1 MRNVLGR
8 YVNRFEKK
16 HRDFRRYAVVVAV
29 LALIV
34 FVGVN
39 WRLHDK
45 GISMTSDYQCGL
57 KEHEHTEECY
67 KKVLICGK
75 KETDGSEGH
84 THSADCYKEERKLTC
99 DKEEHTHDADCYDEE
114 GNLICDKE
122 EHTHSKDCYT
132 TEKKLICG
140 KEESKPVKAHHHTDD
155 CYKKELVCGL
165 KEHTHTASCYSDESA
180 DIENKSDWEATIPV
194 LSGNWA
200 EDVVS
205 IAQSQLGYEES
216 TANFKLADDGKTRK
230 GYTRY
235 GAWYGNKYGDWSA
248 MFASFCLNYA
258 KIPSK
263 TVSVNSGSTA
273 WITKLK
279 QQKLY
284 KAAANYNPTA
294 GDLVFLDTDSD
305 GKADHVGII
314 TGTKTASF
322 TAVVGDSNDAVE
334 ENTYKRSSDAIIG
347 YCVLP
352 ENPKQKTD
360 EESTTA
366 EKASEEKTTEE
377 SAKKSAETK
386 SSTKTENKTETAET
400 GSSIKQKLSG
410 GSGSSLMK
418 SAKKKVSSKSAKRAA
433 ATQNAA
439 EGMRTESYADFS
451 SYVTSMEGTGTK
463 YDKNTGNYETN
474 LKTNFTISKEQI
486 KSDNY
491 SYELKYPEGII
502 VPDELLNKEYRLLDE
517 QQQSGIYSFVKNTD
531 GTYSVRVVFDQSYVN
546 NAGDTIKGNIWFN
559 GKLSSTKVDQQGNIV
574 IAGQDK
580 VDLNIPSKDIT
591 YPDDETDKYNID
603 VSKEGSVIEG
613 GKLKYTVKINSTK
626 GTPDQIH
633 FTDIINVTNMSLG
646 TPEVSVKKQ
655 PVKWHSQYWQDVDLS
670 KEESVTVNPTYDANT
685 GELTME
691 LPKLTATKQNDYI
704 DCFQYVV
711 TYTYDITGMDVAS
724 TKAGN
729 TVNVKSHDQ
738 KTDTTVKDTASTN
751 IDVNNPY
758 TISKSGKIADGKKIE
773 WKITV
778 NDKKANIAGA
788 TVSDTMF
795 KDIPSDADIKVSPTT
810 GYRITKGTDG
820 KIENI
825 QFEGVEDGKNNQTY
839 TIIYHTTY
847 KQTDA
852 EQNIIN
858 NATFKPSNGEELQD
872 KATVKIPGCS
882 IEKKLDGVTGPS
894 EGKAT
899 LKWTIS
905 MDVPDTGLVSE
916 TVIQDDMTAN
926 KEGEAGKPQYMT
938 VDQIKTWKGMMQWND
953 KNKTSLNILDNARVV
968 FYDEAGK
975 DYSYSDIQN
984 NANGV
989 TPSTQFTK
997 FKITLNK
1004 NVALPEG
1011 ATKLTYTYETTAD
1024 LSSSSQGK
1032 NYYYNTVDKD
1042 GKKTDATYTYDNN
1055 HSISKKGKKADNN
1068 RIKWTITVNK
1078 ENANIAGAVLSDPN
1092 FANGTDFEINPN
1104 NGYEYEYDA
1113 NRQIKDIKFTKVSNG
1128 QNTQEYMI
1136 TYYTSYEPSWSRQTI
1151 SNTATFKPGTG
1162 EGITGTGEV
1171 TVPGGSVSKE
1181 VNKVTEKTDG
1191 TASIKW
1197 NIEVNVPN
1205 GTIPCKNRQGDQVYI
1220 KDNMDSTDN
1229 NKINTL
1235 QDSHYMTVEQIR
1247 NWNGMMQWN
1256 DGTPFDISA
1265 DGQAEVE
1272 FKAIGDNDYN
1282 YTLEDIRKGSVNP
1295 DIKFV
1300 KMKIKLLKDLVAP
1313 AGSTVLRY
1321 SYETTADLSNAVPG
1335 ENKYNNKVTV
1345 DRKVFTATYS
1355 YDNKHTV
1362 SKTAEKLDNEI
1373 KWTITVNANK
1383 MNIAGGV
1390 LKDDMFKAITDLNK
1404 VTISPDDKQSYDII
1418 KETTDGKETI
1428 KEIQFKSVKDKD
1440 GNDTLKNTNTYTITY
1455 YTPYEKK
1462 WDKQDITNK
1471 ASFKPVTGKEI
1482 ETSETVTIPGC
1493 FFEKTKGEV
1502 NKSDDNKT
1510 ATINWTVGIDIP
1522 DAGFPKGTVIKD
1534 DMTKNTSDNP
1544 GSLQYMTAAQIK
1556 AWDGQVKW
1564 NNNSSF
1570 NIFDN
1575 SWSENVTFYDVN
1587 NKKYTYGDIESGTN
1601 GVTDTTK
1608 FTKFEIKLKKNLTK
1622 PSDATK
1628 ITYSYATTVDLF
1640 NVPMG
1645 ENKYYNSAWV
1655 GDKGVDATYEY
1666 DKGKVVKKD
1675 GNGNTGTTNT
1685 SSENELTWKIEV
1697 TTGSDEYNT
1706 IKVTDILPEG
1716 LKLKGISIIDNN
1728 GRKVDSLT
1736 ADSSGNIK
1744 GQNDTYKVTGTY
1756 AEKSV
1761 DSKRDKI
1768 NLNLSYVDTS
1778 KKIPSNTTYTVT
1790 VVCETKD
1797 SSQYKN
1803 NQTYTFLNDANV
1815 TFDEKEIGS
1824 SSQTQ
1829 NWTKKKD
1836 TVEHKVVDK
1845 MGIWDGNS
1853 HQADY
1858 TIVLNPDGKDVVEG
1872 VDVLTLTDVLDSL
1885 DHPWYAKSKDG
1896 SAVDY
1901 SKITFTVELIPTTVK
1916 LYYAVANSDG
1926 SYGKGSNPQQVQG
1939 YKWTYTKG
1947 PKQYQEESIT
1957 SHTLTL
1963 TNVPDSTPLVLEYRY
1978 SVKRDAPANVAEAQ
1992 VKFNNTATLSGEGNN
2007 SSSSDK
2013 TETWKESATGGDV
2026 STEKAYT
2033 IYKVEEG
2040 NYGKLLKGAIFK
2052 LQKYDTTAKGNYSD
2066 VNPEKTFTT
2075 DEDGKI
2081 QIKWDDS
2088 LYHSNTLYRLI
2099 ETTPPKGYKLSS
2111 NTNTD
2116 IYFYFSKAGAT
2127 NNLPDADAIP
2137 SKAVDLTEKA
2147 ATIYVENE
2155 SENTSISIK
2164 KNWKDSEGTTISA
2177 PVDEIKVDLYRQSST
2192 VKPGEAGSDG
2202 NGTVTIKTNTTK
2214 VGIVDL
2220 TYPIGTKITY
2230 RLSYKW
2236 SNYNPFSVTA
2246 TKNGENLDVQETTEE
2261 QTSSYQWRHYD
2272 ITFTVGAINNI
2283 NFNSSDPASDWEG
2296 KVTSVVEPQEDSK
2309 PQEEVVGSY
2318 TITANER
2325 WQKIIEDL
2333 PLTGEKNGKKVYYT
2347 YYIKEQNESA
2357 YKKVE
2362 YSNNDGITSGIITL
2376 SNTISEAYTLPET
2389 GGSGTLPFI
2398 TGGASLM
2405 GFALLCGY
2413 SIRRRR
2419 GRRAE

>member
-1 MRNVLGR
+1 MRNLLGR
-8 YVNRFEKK
+8 YVNRYEKK
-16 HRDFRRYAVVVAV
+16 HRDFRHYAMIVAV
-29 LALIV
+29 LALVV

-57 KEHEHTEECY
+57 KEHKHTADCY

-75 KETDGSEGH
+75 EETDGSEGH
-84 THSADCYKEERKLTC
+84 THTDACYKEEKKLTC

-140 KEESKPVKAHHHTDD
+140 KEESKSVKAHHHTDD

-180 DIENKSDWEATIPV
+180 DIENKSDWEATIPT

-216 TANFKLADDGKTRK
+216 TANFKLADDGETRK

-258 KIPSK
+258 EIPSK
-263 TVSVNSGSTA
+263 TVPVNSGSTA

-305 GKADHVGII
+305 GRADHVGII
-314 TGTKTASF
+314 TKTKTASF

-347 YCVLP
+347 YCALP

-360 EESTTA
+360 AESTTA
-366 EKASEEKTTEE
+366 AKASEEKTTEE
-377 SAKKSAETK
+377 SAGESTKTK

-400 GSSIKQKLSG
+400 GSSIEQKLSD

-433 ATQNAA
+433 TTQNAA
-439 EGMRTESYADFS
+439 EGMRTASYADFS

-502 VPDELLNKEYRLLDE
+502 VPDELLNNEYRLLDE
-517 QQQSGIYSFVKNTD
+517 QQQQAGTYSFVKNTD

-546 NAGDTIKGNIWFN
+546 NAGDTINGNIWFN
-559 GKLSSTKVDQQGNIV
+559 GKLSSTKVDEQGNIV

-580 VDLNIPSKDIT
+580 VNLNIPSRDIT

-613 GKLKYTVKINSTK
+613 SKLKYTVKINSTK
-626 GTPDQIH
+626 GTPDKID
-633 FTDIINVTNMSLG
+633 FTDIINVKNMSLG

-655 PVKWHSQYWQDVDLS
+655 PVKWYSQHWQAVDSS

-685 GELTME
+685 GKLTME
-691 LPKLTATKQNDYI
+691 LPQLTAKKQNDHI
-704 DCFQYVV
+704 ECFQYVV

-795 KDIPSDADIKVSPTT
+795 KDIPSNADIKVTPST
-810 GYRITKGTDG
+810 GCRINKDTDG
-820 KIENI
+820 KIKNI
-825 QFEGVEDGKNNQTY
+825 QFEGVKEEKNNQTY
-839 TIIYHTTY
+839 TITYYTTY

-858 NATFKPSNGEELQD
+858 NATFKPSNGKELQD
-872 KATVKIPGCS
+872 KDTVKIPGCS
-882 IEKKLDGVTGPS
+882 VEKKLDGVTGS
-894 EGKAT
+894 NAGKAT

-905 MDVPDTGLVSE
+905 MDVPDTGLVSG

-938 VDQIKTWKGMMQWND
+938 AEQIKSWKGMMQWDN
-953 KNKTSLNILDNARVV
+953 NTTLNILDNANVV
-968 FYDEAGK
+968 FYDKEGK
-975 DYSYSDIQN
+975 EYSYSDIQN

-989 TPSTQFTK
+989 TSSTQFTK
-997 FKITLNK
+997 FKITLKK
-1004 NVALPEG
+1004 NVALPTG
-1011 ATKLTYTYETTAD
+1011 ATKLIYTYETTAD
-1024 LSSSSQGK
+1024 LSSSSKGK

-1042 GKKTDATYTYDNN
+1042 GKKADATYTYDNN
-1055 HSISKKGKKADNN
+1055 HSISKKGEKADNN
-1068 RIKWTITVNK
+1068 RIQWTITVNK
-1078 ENANIAGAVLSDPN
+1078 EKANIAGAVLSDPN
-1092 FANGTDFEINPN
+1092 FANGTDLQISPN
-1104 NGYEYEYDA
+1104 NGYEYEY
-1113 NRQIKDIKFTKVSNG
+1113 NEQGKIKDIKFKEVSDG
-1128 QNTQEYMI
+1128 QNTQKYKI
-1136 TYYTSYEPSWSRQTI
+1136 TYYTSYEPSWSSQTI

-1162 EGITGTGEV
+1162 EDITGTGKV
-1171 TVPGGSVSKE
+1171 TVPGGRVSKE
-1181 VNKVTEKTDG
+1181 VDKVTEKTDG
-1191 TASIKW
+1191 TASVKW
-1197 NIEVNVPN
+1197 NITVNVPN
-1205 GTIPCKNRQGDQVYI
+1205 GTIPCNNKGQQVYI

-1229 NKINTL
+1229 TL
-1235 QDSHYMTVEQIR
+1235 KDSHYMTVEQIKS
-1247 NWNGMMQWN
+1247 WNGKMQWDN
-1256 DGTPFDISA
+1256 GTSFDISA
-1265 DGQAEVE
+1265 NGQATVK
-1272 FKAIGDNDYN
+1272 FQAIGDDEYK
-1282 YTLEDIRKGSVNP
+1282 YTLEDIRNGSVSS

-1300 KMKIKLLKDLVAP
+1300 KMRIKLLKDLVAP
-1313 AGSTVLRY
+1313 KGSTVLTY

-1335 ENKYNNKVTV
+1335 ENKYANEVTV
-1345 DRKVFTATYS
+1345 DRKVLTATYS

-1362 SKTAEKLDNEI
+1362 SKTAAKLDNNEI
-1373 KWTITVNANK
+1373 KWTITVNANQV
-1383 MNIAGGV
+1383 NIAGGV
-1390 LKDDMFKAITDLNK
+1390 LKDDMFKAITDLTK
-1404 VTISPDDKQSYDII
+1404 FTISPDDKQSYDII
-1418 KETTDGKETI
+1418 KETTNGKETI

-1440 GNDTLKNTNTYTITY
+1440 GKDTHKNTNTYTITY

-1482 ETSETVTIPGC
+1482 ETSKTVTIPGC
-1493 FFEKTKGEV
+1493 SFEKTQGKV
-1502 NKSDDNKT
+1502 DKSEDNKT

-1522 DAGFPKGTVIKD
+1522 DAGFPAGTVIKD
-1534 DMTKNTSDNP
+1534 DMTKNTSNNP

-1556 AWDGQVKW
+1556 AWGGQVKW
-1564 NNNSSF
+1564 DNNSSF
-1570 NIFDN
+1570 NIFDS
-1575 SWSENVTFYDVN
+1575 SWSEKVTFYDVN
-1587 NKKYTYGDIESGTN
+1587 NKDYTYDNIQNVTN

-1608 FTKFEIKLKKNLTK
+1608 FTKFEIKLKQNLTK
-1622 PSDATK
+1622 PSNATK
-1628 ITYSYATTVDLF
+1628 ITYSYATTVDLL

-1655 GDKGVDATYEY
+1655 GDKGVDATYRY

-1675 GNGNTGTTNT
+1675 GNGNTGTTDT

-1778 KKIPSNTTYTVT
+1778 KKIPPNTTYTVT

-1803 NQTYTFLNDANV
+1803 NETYTFSNDANV
-1815 TFDEKEIGS
+1815 TFDDKEIGS

-1829 NWTKKKD
+1829 NWTKKKN

-1845 MGIWDGNS
+1845 TGTWDGNS

-1872 VDVLTLTDVLDSL
+1872 VDVLTLTDVLDSV
-1885 DHPWYAKSKDG
+1885 DHPYYATSKDG
-1896 SAVDY
+1896 SNVDCN
-1901 SKITFTVELIPTTVK
+1901 KITFTVELIPTTVK

-1947 PKQYQEESIT
+1947 PKQHNNGIT

-1992 VKFNNTATLSGEGNN
+1992 VKFNNTATLSGKGNN

-2013 TETWKESATGGDV
+2013 TEMWKESATGGDV

-2040 NYGKLLKGAIFK
+2040 NYGKLLQGAIFK
-2052 LQKYDTTAKGNYSD
+2052 LQKYDATAEGNYSD

-2075 DEDGKI
+2075 DKDGKI
-2081 QIKWDDS
+2081 QIKWDAS
-2088 LYHSNTLYRLI
+2088 LYQSNTLYRLI
-2099 ETTPPKGYKLSS
+2099 EKTPPAGYKLPS

-2116 IYFYFSKAGAT
+2116 IYFYFSKADGTA
-2127 NNLPDADAIP
+2127 NNLPDAIP
-2137 SKAVDLTEKA
+2137 SKAVDLTKKA

-2155 SENTSISIK
+2155 SKNTSISIK

-2177 PVDEIKVDLYRQSST
+2177 PVDEIKFDLYQEVYTQRQENTNSENSVAVQFKYGQWDTNSYNKDLSCEKGDKLIFKLKDIHGKLPTVKVEKDGKST
-2192 VKPGEAGSDG
+2192 VLAPVSQKKSTTATTYTYNYKVDG
-2202 NGTVTIKTNTTK
+2202 AVTITLLYNDNGNDGDRFEYNVMQKQNSK
-2214 VGIVDL
+2214 KYA
-2220 TYPIGTKITY
+2220 TYTISRDQDHWQK
-2230 RLSYKW
+2230 
-2236 SNYNPFSVTA
+2236 
-2246 TKNGENLDVQETTEE
+2246 E
-2261 QTSSYQWRHYD
+2261 
-2272 ITFTVGAINNI
+2272 INN
-2283 NFNSSDPASDWEG
+2283 
-2296 KVTSVVEPQEDSK
+2296 
-2309 PQEEVVGSY
+2309 
-2318 TITANER
+2318 
-2325 WQKIIEDL
+2325 L
-2333 PLTGEKNGKKVYYT
+2333 PLTGEENGKTVYYA

-2362 YSNNDGITSGIITL
+2362 YSNNDGITTGIITL

-2389 GGSGTLPFI
+2389 GGGGTLPFI
-2398 TGGASLM
+2398 AGGASLM

-2419 GRRAE
+2419 GRRVE

>member
-1 MRNVLGR
+1 MRNLLGR
-8 YVNRFEKK
+8 YVNRYEKK
-16 HRDFRRYAVVVAV
+16 HRDFRHYAMIVAV
-29 LALIV
+29 LALVV

-57 KEHEHTEECY
+57 KEHKHTADCY

-75 KETDGSEGH
+75 EETDGSEGH
-84 THSADCYKEERKLTC
+84 THTDACYKEEKKLTC

-122 EHTHSKDCYT
+122 EHTHSQDCYT

-180 DIENKSDWEATIPV
+180 DIENKSDWEATIPT

-216 TANFKLADDGKTRK
+216 TANFKLADDGETRK

-258 KIPSK
+258 EIPSK
-263 TVSVNSGSTA
+263 TVPVNSGSIA

-305 GKADHVGII
+305 GRADHVGII
-314 TGTKTASF
+314 TKTKTASF

-347 YCVLP
+347 YCALP

-360 EESTTA
+360 AESTTA
-366 EKASEEKTTEE
+366 AKASEEKTTEE
-377 SAKKSAETK
+377 SAGESTKTK

-400 GSSIKQKLSG
+400 GSSIEQKLSD

-418 SAKKKVSSKSAKRAA
+418 SAKKKVNSKSAKRAA

-439 EGMRTESYADFS
+439 EGMRTASYANFS
-451 SYVTSMEGTGTK
+451 PYVTSMGGTGTK

-502 VPDELLNKEYRLLDE
+502 VPDELLNNEYRLLDE
-517 QQQSGIYSFVKNTD
+517 QQQQAGTYSFVKNTD

-546 NAGDTIKGNIWFN
+546 NAGDTINGNIWFN
-559 GKLSSTKVDQQGNIV
+559 GKLSSTKVDEQGNIV
-574 IAGQDK
+574 IAGQDN
-580 VDLNIPSKDIT
+580 VDLNIPSRDIT

-613 GKLKYTVKINSTK
+613 SKLKYTVKINSTK
-626 GTPDQIH
+626 GTPDKID
-633 FTDIINVTNMSLG
+633 FTDIINVKNMSLG

-655 PVKWHSQYWQDVDLS
+655 PVKWYSQHWQAVDSS

-685 GELTME
+685 GKLTME
-691 LPKLTATKQNDYI
+691 LPQLTAKKQNDYI

-729 TVNVKSHDQ
+729 TVNVKSYDQ

-795 KDIPSDADIKVSPTT
+795 KDIPSDADIKVSPAT

-825 QFEGVEDGKNNQTY
+825 QFKGVEDGKNNQTY

-858 NATFKPSNGEELQD
+858 NATFKPSNGKELQD
-872 KATVKIPGCS
+872 KDTVKIPGCS
-882 IEKKLDGVTGPS
+882 IEKKLDGVTGPNA
-894 EGKAT
+894 GKAT
-899 LKWTIS
+899 LKWTVS
-905 MDVPDTGLVSE
+905 MDVPDTGLASG

-926 KEGEAGKPQYMT
+926 KKGNAGKPQYMT
-938 VDQIKTWKGMMQWND
+938 VEQITNWNGRMQWND
-953 KNKTSLNILDNARVV
+953 KNNTTLNILQNARVV
-968 FYDEAGK
+968 FYDKDGK
-975 DYSYSDIQN
+975 EYRYSDIQN

-989 TPSTQFTK
+989 TSSTQFTK
-997 FKITLNK
+997 FKITLNQ
-1004 NVALPEG
+1004 NVALPTG

-1024 LSSSSQGK
+1024 LSSSSKGK

-1042 GKKTDATYTYDNN
+1042 GKKADATYTYDNN
-1055 HSISKKGKKADNN
+1055 HSISKKGEKADNN
-1068 RIKWTITVNK
+1068 RIQWTITVNK
-1078 ENANIAGAVLSDPN
+1078 EKANIAGAVLSDPN
-1092 FANGTDFEINPN
+1092 FANGTDLQISPN
-1104 NGYEYEYDA
+1104 NGYEYEY
-1113 NRQIKDIKFTKVSNG
+1113 NEQGKIKDIKFKEVSDG
-1128 QNTQEYMI
+1128 QNIQKYKI
-1136 TYYTSYEPSWSRQTI
+1136 TYYTSYEPSWSSQTI

-1162 EGITGTGEV
+1162 EDITGTGKV
-1171 TVPGGSVSKE
+1171 TVPGGRVSKE
-1181 VNKVTEKTDG
+1181 VDKVTEKTDG
-1191 TASIKW
+1191 TASVKW
-1197 NIEVNVPN
+1197 NITVNVPN
-1205 GTIPCKNRQGDQVYI
+1205 GTIPCNNKGQQVYI

-1229 NKINTL
+1229 TL
-1235 QDSHYMTVEQIR
+1235 KDSHYMTVEQIKS
-1247 NWNGMMQWN
+1247 WNGKMQWDN
-1256 DGTPFDISA
+1256 GTSFDISA
-1265 DGQAEVE
+1265 NGQATVK
-1272 FKAIGDNDYN
+1272 FQAIGDDEYK
-1282 YTLEDIRKGSVNP
+1282 YTLEDIRNGSVSS

-1300 KMKIKLLKDLVAP
+1300 KMRIKLLKDLVAP
-1313 AGSTVLRY
+1313 KGSTVLTY

-1335 ENKYNNKVTV
+1335 ENKYANEVTV
-1345 DRKVFTATYS
+1345 DRKVLTATYS

-1362 SKTAEKLDNEI
+1362 SKTAAKLDNNEI
-1373 KWTITVNANK
+1373 KWTITVNANQV
-1383 MNIAGGV
+1383 NIAGGV
-1390 LKDDMFKAITDLNK
+1390 LKDDMFKAITDLTK
-1404 VTISPDDKQSYDII
+1404 FTISPDDKQSYDII
-1418 KETTDGKETI
+1418 KETTNGKETI

-1440 GNDTLKNTNTYTITY
+1440 GKDTHKNTNTYTITY

-1482 ETSETVTIPGC
+1482 ETSKTVTIPGC
-1493 FFEKTKGEV
+1493 SFEKTQGKV
-1502 NKSDDNKT
+1502 DKSEDNKT

-1522 DAGFPKGTVIKD
+1522 DAGFPAGTVIKD
-1534 DMTKNTSDNP
+1534 DMTKNTSNNP

-1556 AWDGQVKW
+1556 AWGGQVKW
-1564 NNNSSF
+1564 DNNSSF
-1570 NIFDN
+1570 NIFDS
-1575 SWSENVTFYDVN
+1575 SWSEKVTFYDIN
-1587 NKKYTYGDIESGTN
+1587 NKEYTYEDIQNVTN
-1601 GVTDTTK
+1601 GVTGTTK
-1608 FTKFEIKLKKNLTK
+1608 FTKFEIKLKQNLTK
-1622 PSDATK
+1622 PSNATK

-1655 GDKGVDATYEY
+1655 GDKGVDATYRY

-1716 LKLKGISIIDNN
+1716 LKLKGISIIDND

-1778 KKIPSNTTYTVT
+1778 KKIPPNTTYTVT

-1803 NQTYTFLNDANV
+1803 NETYTFSNDANV
-1815 TFDEKEIGS
+1815 TFDNKEIGS

-1829 NWTKKKD
+1829 NWTKKKN

-1845 MGIWDGNS
+1845 TGTWDGNS

-1858 TIVLNPDGKDVVEG
+1858 SIVLNPDGKDVVEG
-1872 VDVLTLTDVLDSL
+1872 VDVLTLTDVLDSV
-1885 DHPWYAKSKDG
+1885 DHPYHATSKDN
-1896 SAVDY
+1896 SSLDY

-1916 LYYAVANSDG
+1916 LYYAVENSDG

-1947 PKQYQEESIT
+1947 PKQHNNGIT

-1992 VKFNNTATLSGEGNN
+1992 VKFNNTATLSGKGNN

-2013 TETWKESATGGDV
+2013 TEMWKESATGGDV

-2040 NYGKLLKGAIFK
+2040 NYGKLLQGAIFK
-2052 LQKYDTTAKGNYSD
+2052 LQKYDATAEGNYSD

-2075 DEDGKI
+2075 DKDGKI
-2081 QIKWDDS
+2081 QIKWDAS
-2088 LYHSNTLYRLI
+2088 LYQSNTLYRLI
-2099 ETTPPKGYKLSS
+2099 EKTPPEGYKLSS

-2116 IYFYFSKAGAT
+2116 IYFYFSKADGTA
-2127 NNLPDADAIP
+2127 NNLPDAIP
-2137 SKAVDLTEKA
+2137 SKAVDLTKKA

-2155 SENTSISIK
+2155 SKNTSISIK

-2177 PVDEIKVDLYRQSST
+2177 PVNEIKVDLYQEVYTQRQENTNSENSVKVQFKYGQWNTSYNNDLSCEKGDKLILKLKDIHGKLPTVNVEKDGKST
-2192 VKPGEAGSDG
+2192 VLAPVSQKKSTTATTYTYNYKVDG
-2202 NGTVTIKTNTTK
+2202 AVTITLLYNDNGNDGDRFEYNVMQKQNSK
-2214 VGIVDL
+2214 IYA
-2220 TYPIGTKITY
+2220 TYTISRDQDHWQK
-2230 RLSYKW
+2230 
-2236 SNYNPFSVTA
+2236 
-2246 TKNGENLDVQETTEE
+2246 E
-2261 QTSSYQWRHYD
+2261 
-2272 ITFTVGAINNI
+2272 INN
-2283 NFNSSDPASDWEG
+2283 
-2296 KVTSVVEPQEDSK
+2296 
-2309 PQEEVVGSY
+2309 
-2318 TITANER
+2318 
-2325 WQKIIEDL
+2325 L
-2333 PLTGEKNGKKVYYT
+2333 PLTGEENGKTVYYA

-2362 YSNNDGITSGIITL
+2362 YSNNDGITTGIITL

-2389 GGSGTLPFI
+2389 GGGGTLPFI
-2398 TGGASLM
+2398 AGGASLM

-2419 GRRAE
+2419 GRRVE

>member
-57 KEHEHTEECY
+57 KEHEHTDECY

-84 THSADCYKEERKLTC
+84 THTADCYKEERKLTC

-200 EDVVS
+200 EDIVS
-205 IAQSQLGYEES
+205 VAESQLGYEES
-216 TANFKLADDGKTRK
+216 TANFKLADDGETRK

-258 KIPSK
+258 EIPSK
-263 TVSVNSGSTA
+263 TVPVNSGSTA

-314 TGTKTASF
+314 TKTKTASF

-347 YCVLP
+347 YCALP

-360 EESTTA
+360 AESTTA
-366 EKASEEKTTEE
+366 AKASEEKTTEE
-377 SAKKSAETK
+377 SAGESTKTK

-400 GSSIKQKLSG
+400 GSSIEQKLSD

-418 SAKKKVSSKSAKRAA
+418 SAKKKVSSKSARRAA
-433 ATQNAA
+433 ATQNVA
-439 EGMRTESYADFS
+439 EGMRTTSYADFS
-451 SYVTSMEGTGTK
+451 SYVTSMGGTGTK
-463 YDKNTGNYETN
+463 YDKDTGNYETN
-474 LKTNFTISKEQI
+474 LKTNFTIAKAQI
-486 KSDNY
+486 KTDNY

-502 VPDELLNKEYRLLDE
+502 VPDELLNNEYRLLDE
-517 QQQSGIYSFVKNTD
+517 QQQQAGTYSFVKNTD

-546 NAGDTIKGNIWFN
+546 NAGDTINGNIWFN
-559 GKLSSTKVDQQGNIV
+559 GKLSSTKVEDKGNIIV
-574 IAGQDK
+574 AGQDK
-580 VDLNIPSKDIT
+580 VNLNIPSRDIT

-626 GTPDQIH
+626 GTPDKID
-633 FTDIINVTNMSLG
+633 FTDIINVKNMSLG

-655 PVKWHSQYWQDVDLS
+655 PVKWYNQWNHPDDSS
-670 KEESVTVNPTYDANT
+670 REEDITSAISPTYDATT
-685 GELTME
+685 GKLTME

-795 KDIPSDADIKVSPTT
+795 KDIPSDADITVSPAT
-810 GYRITKGTDG
+810 GCRINRGTDG

-825 QFEGVEDGKNNQTY
+825 QFEGVEKGKNNQTY

-858 NATFKPSNGEELQD
+858 DATFKPSNGKELHD
-872 KATVKIPGCS
+872 KDTVKIPGCS
-882 IEKKLDGVTGPS
+882 IEKKLDGVTGPNA
-894 EGKAT
+894 GKAT
-899 LKWTIS
+899 LKWTVS
-905 MDVPDTGLVSE
+905 MDVPDTGLASG

-926 KEGEAGKPQYMT
+926 KEGNAGKPQYMT
-938 VDQIKTWKGMMQWND
+938 VDQIKSWKGMMQWDN
-953 KNKTSLNILDNARVV
+953 KNKTTLNILEKANVV
-968 FYDEAGK
+968 FYDKAGK
-975 DYSYSDIQN
+975 EYSYSDIQN

-989 TPSTQFTK
+989 TSSTQFTK
-997 FKITLNK
+997 FKITLK
-1004 NVALPEG
+1004 ENVALPEG

-1055 HSISKKGKKADNN
+1055 HSISKIGEKADNN
-1068 RIKWTITVNK
+1068 RIRWTITVNK

-1092 FANGTDFEINPN
+1092 FANGTDLQISPDK
-1104 NGYEYEYDA
+1104 GYEYEY
-1113 NRQIKDIKFTKVSNG
+1113 NEQGKIKDIKFKAVSDG
-1128 QNTQEYMI
+1128 QNTQKYTI
-1136 TYYTSYEPSWSRQTI
+1136 TYYTSYEPSWSSQTI

-1162 EGITGTGEV
+1162 KDITGTGEV
-1171 TVPGGSVSKE
+1171 TVPGGRVSKE
-1181 VNKVTEKTDG
+1181 VDKVTEKTDG
-1191 TASIKW
+1191 TASVKW
-1197 NIEVNVPN
+1197 NITVNVPN
-1205 GTIPCKNRQGDQVYI
+1205 GTIPCNNKGQQVYI
-1220 KDNMDSTDN
+1220 KDNMDTEG
-1229 NKINTL
+1229 NTPK
-1235 QDSHYMTVEQIR
+1235 DSHYMTVDQIKS
-1247 NWNGMMQWN
+1247 WNGMMQWDN
-1256 DGTPFDISA
+1256 GTSFDISA
-1265 DGQAEVE
+1265 NGQATVK
-1272 FKAIGDNDYN
+1272 FKAIGGKDYD
-1282 YTLEDIRKGSVNP
+1282 YTLEAIRNGSVSSN
-1295 DIKFV
+1295 IKFV

-1313 AGSTVLRY
+1313 DGSTVLTY

-1335 ENKYNNKVTV
+1335 ENKYANEVTV
-1345 DRKVFTATYS
+1345 DRKVLTATYS

-1362 SKTAEKLDNEI
+1362 SKTAEKLDNNEI
-1373 KWTITVNANK
+1373 KWTITVNANQV
-1383 MNIAGGV
+1383 NIAGGV
-1390 LKDDMFKAITDLNK
+1390 LKDDMFKAITDLTK
-1404 VTISPDDKQSYDII
+1404 FTISPDDKQSYDII
-1418 KETTDGKETI
+1418 KETIDGKETI
-1428 KEIQFKSVKDKD
+1428 KEIQFNSVKDKD
-1440 GNDTLKNTNTYTITY
+1440 GKDTHKNTNTYTITY

-1482 ETSETVTIPGC
+1482 ETSKTVTIPGC
-1493 FFEKTKGEV
+1493 SFEKTQGTV
-1502 NKSDDNKT
+1502 DKSEDNKT

-1522 DAGFPKGTVIKD
+1522 DAGFPAGTVIKD

-1544 GSLQYMTAAQIK
+1544 GSLQYMTAAQIE
-1556 AWDGQVKW
+1556 AWGGQVEW
-1564 NNNSSF
+1564 DNNSSF
-1570 NIFDN
+1570 NIFHS
-1575 SWSENVTFYDVN
+1575 SWSEKVTFYDVN
-1587 NKKYTYGDIESGTN
+1587 NKDYTYDNIQNGTN

-1608 FTKFEIKLKKNLTK
+1608 FTKFEIKLKQNLTK
-1622 PSDATK
+1622 PSNATK
-1628 ITYSYATTVDLF
+1628 ITYSYATTVDLL

-1655 GDKGVDATYEY
+1655 GDKGVDATYRY

-1697 TTGSDEYNT
+1697 TTGSDEYST

-1736 ADSSGNIK
+1736 ADSSGNIN

-1778 KKIPSNTTYTVT
+1778 EKIPPNTTYIVT

-1797 SSQYKN
+1797 SSQYEN
-1803 NQTYTFLNDANV
+1803 NKTYTFSNDANV
-1815 TFDEKEIGS
+1815 TFDKKEIGS

-1829 NWTKKKD
+1829 NWTKKKN

-1845 MGIWDGNS
+1845 TGTWDGNS

-1858 TIVLNPDGKDVVEG
+1858 SIVLNPDGKDVVEG
-1872 VDVLTLTDVLDSL
+1872 VDVLTLTDVLDSV
-1885 DHPWYAKSKDG
+1885 DHPYHATSKDG
-1896 SAVDY
+1896 TNVDC

-1947 PKQYQEESIT
+1947 PKQYNNGIT

-2013 TETWKESATGGDV
+2013 TEMWKESATGGDV

-2040 NYGKLLKGAIFK
+2040 NYGKLLQGAIFK
-2052 LQKYDTTAKGNYSD
+2052 LQKYDATAEGNYSD

-2075 DEDGKI
+2075 DTDGKI
-2081 QIKWDDS
+2081 QIKWDAS
-2088 LYHSNTLYRLI
+2088 LYQSNTLYRLI
-2099 ETTPPKGYKLSS
+2099 EKTPPEGYKLSS

-2116 IYFYFSKAGAT
+2116 IYFYFSKADGT
-2127 NNLPDADAIP
+2127 PNNLPDAIP
-2137 SKAVDLTEKA
+2137 SKAVDLTKKA

-2155 SENTSISIK
+2155 SKNTSISIK

-2177 PVDEIKVDLYRQSST
+2177 PVDEIKVDLYQEVYTQRQENTNSENSVAVQFKYGQWDINSNKKDLSCEKGDKLTFKLKDIHGNLPTVNVVKDGKST
-2192 VKPGEAGSDG
+2192 VLAPVSQKKSTTATTYTYNYKVDG
-2202 NGTVTIKTNTTK
+2202 AVTITLLYNDNGNEGDRFEYNVMQKQDSK
-2214 VGIVDL
+2214 RYA
-2220 TYPIGTKITY
+2220 TYTISRDQDHWQK
-2230 RLSYKW
+2230 
-2236 SNYNPFSVTA
+2236 
-2246 TKNGENLDVQETTEE
+2246 E
-2261 QTSSYQWRHYD
+2261 
-2272 ITFTVGAINNI
+2272 INN
-2283 NFNSSDPASDWEG
+2283 
-2296 KVTSVVEPQEDSK
+2296 
-2309 PQEEVVGSY
+2309 
-2318 TITANER
+2318 
-2325 WQKIIEDL
+2325 L
-2333 PLTGEKNGKKVYYT
+2333 PLTGEENGKTVYYA

-2362 YSNNDGITSGIITL
+2362 YSNNDGITTGMITL

-2389 GGSGTLPFI
+2389 GGGGTLPFI
-2398 TGGASLM
+2398 AGGASLM

-2419 GRRAE
+2419 GRRVE

>member
-1 MRNVLGR
+1 MI
-8 YVNRFEKK
+8 
-16 HRDFRRYAVVVAV
+16 VAV
-29 LALIV
+29 LALVV

-57 KEHEHTEECY
+57 KEHKHTADCY

-75 KETDGSEGH
+75 EETDGSEGH
-84 THSADCYKEERKLTC
+84 THTDACYKEEKKLTC

-122 EHTHSKDCYT
+122 EHTHSKGCYT

-180 DIENKSDWEATIPV
+180 DIENKSDWEATIPT

-216 TANFKLADDGKTRK
+216 TANFKLADDGETRK

-258 KIPSK
+258 EIPSK
-263 TVSVNSGSTA
+263 TVPVNSGSTA

-305 GKADHVGII
+305 GRADHVGII
-314 TGTKTASF
+314 TKTKTASF

-347 YCVLP
+347 YCALP

-360 EESTTA
+360 AESTTA
-366 EKASEEKTTEE
+366 AKASEEKTTEE
-377 SAKKSAETK
+377 SAGESTKTK
-386 SSTKTENKTETAET
+386 SSAKTENKTETAET
-400 GSSIKQKLSG
+400 GSSIEQKLSD

-418 SAKKKVSSKSAKRAA
+418 SAKKKVNSKSAKRAA

-439 EGMRTESYADFS
+439 EGMRTASYANFS
-451 SYVTSMEGTGTK
+451 PYVTSMGGTGTK

-474 LKTNFTISKEQI
+474 LKTNFTISKKQI

-502 VPDELLNKEYRLLDE
+502 VPDELLNNEYRLLDE
-517 QQQSGIYSFVKNTD
+517 QQQQAGTYSFVKNTD

-546 NAGDTIKGNIWFN
+546 NAGDTINGNIWFN
-559 GKLSSTKVDQQGNIV
+559 GKLSSTKVDEQGNIV

-580 VDLNIPSKDIT
+580 VDLNIPSRDIT

-626 GTPDQIH
+626 GTPDKID
-633 FTDIINVTNMSLG
+633 FTDIINVKNMSLG

-655 PVKWHSQYWQDVDLS
+655 PVKWYSQHWQAVDSS

-685 GELTME
+685 GKLTME
-691 LPKLTATKQNDYI
+691 LPQLMAKKQNDYI

-729 TVNVKSHDQ
+729 TVNVKSYDQ

-795 KDIPSDADIKVSPTT
+795 KDIPSDADIKVSPAT

-825 QFEGVEDGKNNQTY
+825 QFKGVEDGKNNQTY

-858 NATFKPSNGEELQD
+858 NATFKPSNGKELHD
-872 KATVKIPGCS
+872 KDTVKIPGCS
-882 IEKKLDGVTGPS
+882 IEKKLDGVTGPNA
-894 EGKAT
+894 GKAT
-899 LKWTIS
+899 LKWTVS
-905 MDVPDTGLVSE
+905 MDVPDTGLASG

-926 KEGEAGKPQYMT
+926 KKGNAGKPQYMT
-938 VDQIKTWKGMMQWND
+938 VEQITNWNGRMQWND
-953 KNKTSLNILDNARVV
+953 KNNTTLNILQNARVV
-968 FYDEAGK
+968 FYDKDGK
-975 DYSYSDIQN
+975 EYSYSDIQN

-989 TPSTQFTK
+989 TSSTQFTK
-997 FKITLNK
+997 FKITLNQ
-1004 NVALPEG
+1004 NVALPTG

-1024 LSSSSQGK
+1024 LSSSSKGK

-1042 GKKTDATYTYDNN
+1042 GKKADATYTYDNN
-1055 HSISKKGKKADNN
+1055 HSISKKGEEADNN

-1078 ENANIAGAVLSDPN
+1078 EKANIAGAVLSDPN
-1092 FANGTDFEINPN
+1092 FANGTDFEISPN
-1104 NGYEYEYDA
+1104 SGYEYEY
-1113 NRQIKDIKFTKVSNG
+1113 NEQGQIKDIKFKEVSAG
-1128 QNTQEYMI
+1128 QNTQKYTI
-1136 TYYTSYEPSWSRQTI
+1136 TYYTSYKPSWSRQTI

-1162 EGITGTGEV
+1162 KDITGTDEV

-1181 VNKVTEKTDG
+1181 VDKVTEKTDG
-1191 TASIKW
+1191 TASVKW
-1197 NIEVNVPN
+1197 NITVNVPN
-1205 GTIPCKNRQGDQVYI
+1205 GTIPCNNKGQQVYI

-1229 NKINTL
+1229 TL
-1235 QDSHYMTVEQIR
+1235 KDSHYMTVDQIKS
-1247 NWNGMMQWN
+1247 WNGMMQWDN
-1256 DGTPFDISA
+1256 GTSFDISA
-1265 DGQAEVE
+1265 DGQATVK
-1272 FKAIGDNDYN
+1272 FKAIGGKDYD
-1282 YTLEDIRKGSVNP
+1282 YTLEAIRNGSVSS

-1313 AGSTVLRY
+1313 VGSTVLTY

-1335 ENKYNNKVTV
+1335 ENKYANEVTV
-1345 DRKVFTATYS
+1345 DRKVLTAAYS

-1362 SKTAEKLDNEI
+1362 SKTAEKLDNNEI

-1390 LKDDMFKAITDLNK
+1390 LKDDMFKAITDLTK
-1404 VTISPDDKQSYDII
+1404 FTISPDDKQSYDII
-1418 KETTDGKETI
+1418 KETTNGKETI

-1440 GNDTLKNTNTYTITY
+1440 GKDTHKNTNTYTITY

-1482 ETSETVTIPGC
+1482 ETSKTVTIPGC
-1493 FFEKTKGEV
+1493 SFEKTQGKV
-1502 NKSDDNKT
+1502 DKSEDNKT

-1522 DAGFPKGTVIKD
+1522 DAGFPAGTVIKD
-1534 DMTKNTSDNP
+1534 DMTKNTSNNP

-1556 AWDGQVKW
+1556 AWGGQVKW
-1564 NNNSSF
+1564 DNNVSF
-1570 NIFDN
+1570 NIFDSN
-1575 SWSENVTFYDVN
+1575 WSEEVTFYDIN
-1587 NKKYTYGDIESGTN
+1587 NKDYTYKDIQNGTN
-1601 GVTDTTK
+1601 GVTGTTK
-1608 FTKFEIKLKKNLTK
+1608 FTKFEIKLKQNLTK
-1622 PSDATK
+1622 PSNATK

-1655 GDKGVDATYEY
+1655 GDKGVDATYRY

-1675 GNGNTGTTNT
+1675 GNGNTGTTDT

-1716 LKLKGISIIDNN
+1716 LKLKGISIIDND

-1756 AEKSV
+1756 AEKSD

-1778 KKIPSNTTYTVT
+1778 KKIPPNTTYTVT

-1803 NQTYTFLNDANV
+1803 NKTYTFSNEANV
-1815 TFDEKEIGS
+1815 TFDNKEIGS

-1829 NWTKKKD
+1829 NWTKKKN

-1845 MGIWDGNS
+1845 TGTWDGNS

-1858 TIVLNPDGKDVVEG
+1858 SIVLNPDGKDVVEG
-1872 VDVLTLTDVLDSL
+1872 VDVLTLTDVLDSV
-1885 DHPWYAKSKDG
+1885 DHPYHATSKDN
-1896 SAVDY
+1896 SSLDY

-1916 LYYAVANSDG
+1916 LYYAVENSDG

-1947 PKQYQEESIT
+1947 PKQHNNGIT

-1992 VKFNNTATLSGEGNN
+1992 VKFNNTATLSGKGNN

-2013 TETWKESATGGDV
+2013 TEMWKESATGGDV

-2040 NYGKLLKGAIFK
+2040 NYGKLLQGAIFK
-2052 LQKYDTTAKGNYSD
+2052 LQKYDATAEGNYSD

-2075 DEDGKI
+2075 DKDGKI
-2081 QIKWDDS
+2081 QIKWDAS
-2088 LYHSNTLYRLI
+2088 LYQSNTLYRLI
-2099 ETTPPKGYKLSS
+2099 EKTPPEGYKLSS

-2116 IYFYFSKAGAT
+2116 IYFYFSKADGTA
-2127 NNLPDADAIP
+2127 NNLPDAIP
-2137 SKAVDLTEKA
+2137 SKAVDLTKKA

-2155 SENTSISIK
+2155 SKNTSISIK

-2177 PVDEIKVDLYRQSST
+2177 PVNEIKVDLYQEVYTQRQENTNSENSVKVQFKYGQWNTSYNNDLSCEKGDKLILKLKDIHGKLPTVNVEKDGKST
-2192 VKPGEAGSDG
+2192 VLAPVSQKKSTTATTYTYNYKVDG
-2202 NGTVTIKTNTTK
+2202 AVTITLLYNDNGNDGDRFEYNVMQKQNSK
-2214 VGIVDL
+2214 IYA
-2220 TYPIGTKITY
+2220 TYTISRDQDHWQK
-2230 RLSYKW
+2230 
-2236 SNYNPFSVTA
+2236 
-2246 TKNGENLDVQETTEE
+2246 E
-2261 QTSSYQWRHYD
+2261 
-2272 ITFTVGAINNI
+2272 INN
-2283 NFNSSDPASDWEG
+2283 
-2296 KVTSVVEPQEDSK
+2296 
-2309 PQEEVVGSY
+2309 
-2318 TITANER
+2318 
-2325 WQKIIEDL
+2325 L
-2333 PLTGEKNGKKVYYT
+2333 PLTGEENGKTVYYA

-2362 YSNNDGITSGIITL
+2362 YSNNDGITTGIITL

-2389 GGSGTLPFI
+2389 GGGGTLPFI
-2398 TGGASLM
+2398 AGGASLM

-2419 GRRAE
+2419 GRRVE